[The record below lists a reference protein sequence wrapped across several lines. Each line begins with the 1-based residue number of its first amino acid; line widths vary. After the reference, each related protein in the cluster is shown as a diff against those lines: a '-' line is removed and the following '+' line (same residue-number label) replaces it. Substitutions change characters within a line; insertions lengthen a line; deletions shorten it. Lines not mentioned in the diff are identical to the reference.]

1 MLMHCFDQYWCK
13 KRFILWQ
20 DLFLFKPYRR
30 AAIVQGK
37 LNILLDKNGFCIK
50 YLKIII
56 KIININFKRVGMQ
69 NAWLITGRRRP

>member
-1 MLMHCFDQYWCK
+1 MSGPLLCQSIVLTNIGAK

-37 LNILLDKNGFCIK
+37 LNILLDKNGFYIK
-50 YLKIII
+50 WLKIKI
-56 KIININFKRVGMQ
+56 KNY
-69 NAWLITGRRRP
+69 

>member
-1 MLMHCFDQYWCK
+1 MSGPLLCQSIVLINIGAK

-37 LNILLDKNGFCIK
+37 LNILFG
-50 YLKIII
+50 
-56 KIININFKRVGMQ
+56 
-69 NAWLITGRRRP
+69 